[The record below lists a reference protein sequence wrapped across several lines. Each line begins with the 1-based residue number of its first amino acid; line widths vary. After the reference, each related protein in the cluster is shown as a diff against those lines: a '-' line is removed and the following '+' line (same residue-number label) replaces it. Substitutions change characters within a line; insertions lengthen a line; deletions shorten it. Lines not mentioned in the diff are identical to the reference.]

1 MTDRTGDRRRRLLVA
16 AIAVCAGI
24 AAALAH
30 PPWGV
35 LPGLLGYGVMLW
47 LADRSAPQKPLRSAF
62 WRGWLAGCGYFAVS
76 LHWLVYPFYVD
87 AAEQAWMAPI
97 AVVVVVTGIA
107 VFWGA
112 AMALYRRFAGR
123 GVQRVLL
130 FAGMLAGFEWLRGH
144 VLTGFPWD
152 LPGETWVAGSAPS
165 QTASLVGA
173 YGLSW
178 ITVAIFAT
186 FGVIRD
192 GRSGVVASVVG
203 VAALAGLYVF
213 GAIRLAHP
221 PGADVKAPWVRL
233 VQPNVRQEAN
243 YDQALFVRI
252 LNQYVTLTRSPA
264 ARTPDIVVWPEGAI
278 PAALE
283 DYLAPGTWTVRA
295 VAEAVGPSST
305 LVLGG
310 YRFSGDS
317 SKPAIAYNSLVIARP
332 DGEKLK
338 IEALYDKFRLV
349 PFGEYIPL
357 DSLAGKLGVKE
368 LVHVGDGFASG
379 PRPRPLTPPD
389 VPAVQPLICYEVLFP
404 GFTREGAAASGVRAR
419 WIVNVSTDAWFGPG
433 AGPLQHFN
441 IARYRAIE
449 EGLPMAR
456 ATPTGV
462 SGMIDAFGRVAK
474 GQSLGEGAYGVI
486 DAPHP
491 PPPPATPFSRWG
503 DTAFWLM
510 MLVSLAGVGPSPVAG
525 EGGRRPDEGTP
536 ASPIW
541 HFET

>member
-1 MTDRTGDRRRRLLVA
+1 VL
-16 AIAVCAGI
+16 AVCAGL
-24 AAALAH
+24 AAGLAH

-35 LPGLLGYGVMLW
+35 LPGLLGYGLMLW
-47 LADRSAPQKPLRSAF
+47 LADRADQTRPLRSAF

-87 AAEQAWMAPI
+87 AANQAWMAPI
-97 AVVVVVTGIA
+97 AVVVVVAGIA
-107 VFWGA
+107 LFWGVA
-112 AMALYRRFAGR
+112 LTLYRRFAGR
-123 GVQRVLL
+123 GARRVLL
-130 FAGMLAGFEWLRGH
+130 FAGLLGAFEWLRGH

-152 LPGETWVAGSAPS
+152 LPGETWAAGSAPS
-165 QTASLVGA
+165 QMASLVGA

-178 ITVAIFAT
+178 ITVAT
-186 FGVIRD
+186 F
-192 GRSGVVASVVG
+192 SAAGVVGDRRGGKLALG
-203 VAALAGLYVF
+203 VAAAALAGVYGF

-221 PGADVKAPWVRL
+221 PPPAPKAPWIRL
-233 VQPNVRQEAN
+233 VQPDVPQYAD
-243 YDQALFVRI
+243 YDRALFVRI
-252 LNQYVTLTRSPA
+252 LEQYVKLTGAPA
-264 ARTPDIVVWPEGAI
+264 ARPPDIVVWPEGAI

-283 DYLAPGTWTVRA
+283 DYLAPGSWTVREIARA
-295 VAEAVGPSST
+295 VRPTTT
-305 LVLGG
+305 LMIGG
-310 YRFSGDS
+310 YRFAGDPS
-317 SKPAIAYNSLVIARP
+317 RPAIAYNSLIVARP
-332 DGEKLK
+332 VEDNLE

-357 DSLAGKLGVKE
+357 DSLAGKLGIKE

-379 PRPRPLTPPD
+379 PRPRPLTAPG

-462 SGMIDAFGRVAK
+462 SGMIDAFGRVAG
-474 GQSLGEGAYGVI
+474 GQILGEGARGVI
-486 DAPHP
+486 DAPL
-491 PPPPATPFSRWG
+491 PPALPPTPFSRWG

-510 MLVSLAGVGPSPVAG
+510 TLLSLAGAGIPAPLAG
-525 EGGRRPDEGTP
+525 EGGPRGGSVEGSRQRRRPWFGTV
-536 ASPIW
+536 SS
-541 HFET
+541 